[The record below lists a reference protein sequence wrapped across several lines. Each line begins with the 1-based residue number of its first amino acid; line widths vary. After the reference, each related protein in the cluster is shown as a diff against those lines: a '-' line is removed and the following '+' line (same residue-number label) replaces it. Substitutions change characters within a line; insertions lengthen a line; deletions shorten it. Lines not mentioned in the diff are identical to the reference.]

1 MGHFCLHL
9 HILPRQFRSR
19 LVILVF
25 LSSSLSLTPFP
36 HPTFLPFASAFY
48 CKTGIRL
55 SVSYYSLLRSHF
67 SVFLILTCLMPIFLR
82 NNPFISLP
90 NSHLFL
96 FIPIFLLISILLF
109 SSLSLFRLLFFIV
122 HPHPHRWPNPL
133 QQQQPFAIVS
143 GPVPPASRRL
153 HLRTDVSFSASNV
166 GGRSEKMYKFCLA
179 KRNYY

>member
-36 HPTFLPFASAFY
+36 HPTFLPFSSAFY

-122 HPHPHRWPNPL
+122 HPHPLIVGPIHCSSSSLSPLSPDQCLLHRGVFIYELTFLLAPL
-133 QQQQPFAIVS
+133 PLAVD
-143 GPVPPASRRL
+143 RR
-153 HLRTDVSFSASNV
+153 RCTNSV
-166 GGRSEKMYKFCLA
+166 
-179 KRNYY
+179 